1 MGPRNA
7 RQGSVIKA
15 MTALPNADLATGGN
29 SAVSMADGSAIL
41 ATDGLTKSFGGQ
53 TAVDHVSLEVKAGG
67 ITGVIGPNGAG
78 KSTLL
83 GLVAGALQP
92 DSGAV
97 RFRGN
102 DVTGLPTYRRARAG
116 LIRTFQISGEFA
128 KMTVIENLLVATP
141 RQVGETWRGYLLG
154 RRVWQRQEAE
164 AAERARAILQRF
176 SMADKERELAGGL
189 SGGQKRLLEIM
200 RALMTEPT
208 MLLLDEPMAGVNPSL
223 ARTVEDHLL
232 ELRSDGITMMLVEHE
247 LGAVRRLCDRV
258 VVMARGR
265 VLADGTMDELQ
276 GSHEVVDAYLVG

>member
-15 MTALPNADLATGGN
+15 MTALPNADLTTGGN
-29 SAVSMADGSAIL
+29 SVVSTADGSAIL
-41 ATDGLTKSFGGQ
+41 ATDELTKSFGGQ

-97 RFRGN
+97 RFGGN
-102 DVTGLPTYRRARAG
+102 DVTGLPTYRRSRAG
-116 LIRTFQISGEFA
+116 LVRTFQVSGEFA

-141 RQVGETWRGYLLG
+141 RQVGETWQGYLLG
-154 RRVWQRQEAE
+154 RRAWQRQEAE

-176 SMADKERELAGGL
+176 NMGNTERELAGSL
-189 SGGQKRLLEIM
+189 SGGQKRLLEVM
-200 RALMTEPT
+200 RALMAEPT
-208 MLLLDEPMAGVNPSL
+208 MLLLDEPMAGVHPTV
-223 ARTVEDHLL
+223 AHRVEDHLL
-232 ELRSDGITMMLVEHE
+232 ELRDDGITMILVEHE
-247 LGAVRRLCDRV
+247 LGAVGRLCDRV
-258 VVMARGR
+258 IVMARGR